1 MMRDVV
7 GYTGELTFDQ
17 SKPDGMLA
25 KFLDSS
31 CLARMG
37 WKPRT
42 SIRTALMLKYE
53 WFLKHC
59 CDAKGKADD
68 REIL

>member
-25 KFLDSS
+25 KFRIP
-31 CLARMG
+31 AVWRG
-37 WKPRT
+37 WV
-42 SIRTALMLKYE
+42 
-53 WFLKHC
+53 
-59 CDAKGKADD
+59 GN
-68 REIL
+68 REPPFAQH